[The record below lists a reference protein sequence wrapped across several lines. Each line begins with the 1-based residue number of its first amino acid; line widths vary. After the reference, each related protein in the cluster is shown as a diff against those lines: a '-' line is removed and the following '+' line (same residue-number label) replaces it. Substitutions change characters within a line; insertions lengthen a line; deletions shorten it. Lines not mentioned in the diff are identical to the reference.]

1 MQIQPGGIADQ
12 TRKIKVGDELIQV
25 NDHCIAGLS
34 QQDVSDL
41 LSQASLHVTLTL
53 IRPFPDPIGPPQ
65 SQQGPPSVRSHPS
78 PHPSPQVIEQQKYQ
92 SAPVDMLS
100 GLPLVKAITIE
111 RDDNL
116 GLGFTVSKTEMASGT
131 TGIIVTN
138 ITPNGP
144 AEKEGQL
151 QIGDSV
157 ISIDGHKVLGD
168 KYEKATHL
176 LQQARCNGSVSLIV
190 TANKSQLPS
199 QLKERLEKSPK
210 KRNMGDKRMR
220 VRSEGVTLRNKVTK
234 TQLSTRRRPVS
245 VDCDINYDN
254 LKELTDVSKI
264 NSQLLQQKNQA
275 AVPSPNKVNTMTQA
289 EMMKDV
295 DLYTTS
301 TTEQD
306 VIVGKPTDIEIFCG
320 NQPLGVVLA
329 KEMNSYQSNMFIHK
343 IQGKSPAAL
352 DGRLKPNDVI
362 LSICDQPLEN
372 LSRDQAYQLLLDA
385 PPLVKM
391 SIYRRPSDKGRK
403 EEGHEI
409 EVVELIKPE
418 KGGLGL
424 MIQGDQVDG
433 GVIITEVIPDEV
445 ADRSGRVHPGDKI
458 LNINGENV
466 SKYNQDSVSSIL
478 QTCRGLVSLTLH
490 HSNQKYTNV
499 SNISTL
505 PGSSLNRST
514 PSREFTYSPSKIEVH
529 PPPPVYDTSSPTK
542 RIPRPFDPPPYLSP
556 VDSAIKQS
564 PRGTTPLRT
573 DPSYND
579 DSTSPHPLKPHSNQ
593 FRDVVGQ
600 NIPDPKRYPPAGTT
614 AIIPP
619 PDRSDITYQSNIK
632 HVILQR
638 GPAGLGFSIAGGK
651 GSPNGDL
658 PICIRSISKDCVAA
672 RQGRIRQG
680 DIILAV
686 NGISFENITHK
697 AAVDALTRSHGDITL
712 TICST

>member
-1 MQIQPGGIADQ
+1 MDPTQPHLVEVTRNATGSLGINLGQIEGGAGGVTINGISPACQSMTKGRLNPGDRILEVNGIDLRNASQADAIAIIMKAGNPVHLLVQSYAVSMPATPPTATANKRKIHSSPLHSNDGSWAIDEEEDEELRQLYPNANGHLYQVTLKKSPGGGLGLSICRINPSPGSGVCIMQIQPGGIADQ

-116 GLGFTVSKTEMASGT
+116 GLGFTVSKTETASGT

-433 GVIITEVIPDEV
+433 GVIITEVVTLIM
-445 ADRSGRVHPGDKI
+445 
-458 LNINGENV
+458 IN
-466 SKYNQDSVSSIL
+466 
-478 QTCRGLVSLTLH
+478 
-490 HSNQKYTNV
+490 
-499 SNISTL
+499 
-505 PGSSLNRST
+505 
-514 PSREFTYSPSKIEVH
+514 
-529 PPPPVYDTSSPTK
+529 
-542 RIPRPFDPPPYLSP
+542 
-556 VDSAIKQS
+556 
-564 PRGTTPLRT
+564 
-573 DPSYND
+573 
-579 DSTSPHPLKPHSNQ
+579 
-593 FRDVVGQ
+593 
-600 NIPDPKRYPPAGTT
+600 
-614 AIIPP
+614 
-619 PDRSDITYQSNIK
+619 
-632 HVILQR
+632 
-638 GPAGLGFSIAGGK
+638 
-651 GSPNGDL
+651 
-658 PICIRSISKDCVAA
+658 
-672 RQGRIRQG
+672 
-680 DIILAV
+680 
-686 NGISFENITHK
+686 
-697 AAVDALTRSHGDITL
+697 
-712 TICST
+712 